1 MSNAD
6 TYRVDELQ
14 CPRCGSTSRDSE
26 FVVRQAGA
34 DLIVQYLCSGC
45 SSLTVVP
52 SIRER
57 EEADA
62 RYRAVMGKL

>member
-26 FVVRQAGA
+26 FVVRQAVERVF
-34 DLIVQYLCSGC
+34 VQYLCSGC
-45 SSLTVVP
+45 KAVTSVP